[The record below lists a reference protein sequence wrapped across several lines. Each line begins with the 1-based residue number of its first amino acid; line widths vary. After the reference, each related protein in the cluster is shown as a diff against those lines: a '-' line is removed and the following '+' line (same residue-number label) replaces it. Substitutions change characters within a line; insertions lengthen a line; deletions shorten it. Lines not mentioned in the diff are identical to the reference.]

1 MAERRMISKTLVT
14 SDRYLDL
21 PQTSQLLYFH
31 LLTQADDDG
40 FVGNPRSVMRLIG
53 AKKEDLQLLIK
64 EGLLLSFDSGIVLIR
79 HWKVHNYIRKDIY
92 VETKYTDEK
101 QQVFLSKHKL
111 YEKISE
117 HPGDTPDNGDAA
129 SLHEQDV
136 TPRKPTADLHEQDVT
151 PHKPTA
157 NLHEQGVTPRKP
169 TANLHEQG
177 VTPHR
182 QAADLHGQTI
192 SSALSTSTQYSIG
205 KVSSVQSSSEKNS
218 SVQCSGSVKDSA
230 GKDSSVQCSG
240 SVQESAEKD
249 SSVQCS
255 GSVKESAEKD
265 SSVQVTDKLTAGKLS
280 KHDDGIDIFN
290 DATNNSLHKQ
300 TTNTNYAE
308 QNGYQCTTKTA
319 TNTNDDEFS
328 YFSEQNRPAPYYGS
342 GQKSA
347 GKDSSVQCSGSV
359 KDSAEKD
366 SSVQCS
372 GAVQDSAEKDGL
384 IQGSAGSV
392 RVMGQCT
399 SDNQPLYYTNIKA
412 FDEAIN
418 KTIVGNR
425 RTDTNRTGHL
435 HDDKPGYQRCQ
446 QTADNQHNSVN
457 LLTPVFT
464 IPAKNGRFIITEGLF
479 RDLEQSYPRLEI
491 LQKLRKIRQY
501 LESHPQK
508 QRLSTAT
515 EQYIRLWLSE
525 DEKKLPP
532 ETETTAMFEKNIQNY
547 ESHSVIDNDALMR
560 EFFQEDY
567 DTYFHAR

>member
-53 AKKEDLQLLIK
+53 VTKEDLQLLIK

-117 HPGDTPDNGDAA
+117 HPDDTPDNGDAA
-129 SLHEQDV
+129 SLHKQDV

-151 PHKPTA
+151 PH
-157 NLHEQGVTPRKP
+157 R
-169 TANLHEQG
+169 
-177 VTPHR
+177 
-182 QAADLHGQTI
+182 QTI
-192 SSALSTSTQYSIG
+192 ASSAENSLTLTEQAGQHPSVIHSQRFPENGAQSHSQNRSQNHAQNRSQNHSLNHAQNNAQSHSSVTENPSGSSALSTSTQYSIG
-205 KVSSVQSSSEKNS
+205 KVSSVQSSSEKN
-218 SVQCSGSVKDSA
+218 
-230 GKDSSVQCSG
+230 
-240 SVQESAEKD
+240 
-249 SSVQCS
+249 
-255 GSVKESAEKD
+255 
-265 SSVQVTDKLTAGKLS
+265 
-280 KHDDGIDIFN
+280 
-290 DATNNSLHKQ
+290 
-300 TTNTNYAE
+300 
-308 QNGYQCTTKTA
+308 
-319 TNTNDDEFS
+319 
-328 YFSEQNRPAPYYGS
+328 
-342 GQKSA
+342 
-347 GKDSSVQCSGSV
+347 SSVQCSGSV

-547 ESHSVIDNDALMR
+547 ESHSVIYNDALMR

-567 DTYFHAR
+567 DTYFHAH